1 MSKPAVKERFL
12 NIRVT
17 ESMYEELKRYAER
30 ELMTVSSAARRAMLL
45 EIRRQM
51 LTERKSIKAVRDEQE
66 QQLLAQISQENR
78 RLGGFEETSPSTLD
92 QLPI

>member
-1 MSKPAVKERFL
+1 MGREANKERFL

-17 ESMYEELKRYAER
+17 ESMYQELKRYAER

-45 EIRRQM
+45 EIRRQL

-66 QQLLAQISQENR
+66 QLLLDQISQENR
-78 RLGGFEETSPSTLD
+78 RSGGISLNTPDE
-92 QLPI
+92 LPI